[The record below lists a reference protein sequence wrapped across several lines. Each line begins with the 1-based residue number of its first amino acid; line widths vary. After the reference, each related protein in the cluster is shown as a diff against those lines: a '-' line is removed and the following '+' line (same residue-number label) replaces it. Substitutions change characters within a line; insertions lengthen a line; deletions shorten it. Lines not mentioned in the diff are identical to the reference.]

1 MKYFTKLF
9 LTSLSLLFFFISC
22 RDDDNTIN
30 VPIDLLIGTYDNIPV
45 IVNTEDSYTFT
56 VSASNLNYKVDDD
69 LTFGSDSL
77 VITVTLTNVSSS
89 MSFFTIYDI
98 NDFEIFSES
107 LNNNKV
113 VVNTELGVVN
123 PKRIVAE
130 LSDFS
135 GNLTIVLANKHQ

>member
-9 LTSLSLLFFFISC
+9 LTNLSLLFLFISC
-22 RDDDNTIN
+22 HDDDTIN
-30 VPIDLLIGTYDNIPV
+30 VPIDLLVGTYDNIPV

-56 VSASNLNYKVDDD
+56 VSANNLNYQLDDD

-89 MSFFTIYDI
+89 NSFFTLYGI

-135 GNLTIVLANKHQ
+135 GNLTIVLANKNP